1 MYGQPRLFDQ
11 VREQIRL
18 RHYSIR
24 TERVYCEW
32 VKRFIRFHRYR
43 LPAGRNGGCRGRGF
57 SI

>member
-1 MYGQPRLFDQ
+1 MDNKPRLLDQ

-32 VKRFIRFHRYR
+32 VRHFIRFRQYR
-43 LPAGRNGGCRGRGF
+43 HPMGIKASEVEAFL
-57 SI
+57 